1 MLFERRSE
9 EGRMPGRGRRFLIRF
24 LAGEALALLGLA
36 IIYFAF
42 PDGVAATFFGV
53 GASFVGAEVATFSVY
68 GCVLRLQ
75 SESLRGI
82 FALFGVVGW
91 LFFPYV
97 SYYVGLVVGLG
108 PYFSR
113 VGAAPGIDAYDV
125 AGVALWIAGGSILFA
140 WPASL
145 LLAVRHRK
153 RFGI

>member
-1 MLFERRSE
+1 MT
-9 EGRMPGRGRRFLIRF
+9 GREKRFLLRF

-42 PDGVAATFFGV
+42 PDAVAATFFGV
-53 GASFVGAEVATFSVY
+53 GVSFVGAEVATFSVY

-75 SESLRGI
+75 RESLRGV

-108 PYFSR
+108 PDFSP

-125 AGVALWIAGGSILFA
+125 AGVILWIAGGSILFA

-145 LLAVRHRK
+145 LLAVHHRK
-153 RFGI
+153 RFGL

>member
-1 MLFERRSE
+1 MT
-9 EGRMPGRGRRFLIRF
+9 GREKRFLLKF

-42 PDGVAATFFGV
+42 PDAVAATFFGV
-53 GASFVGAEVATFSVY
+53 GVSSVGAEVATFSVY

-75 SESLRGI
+75 REYMRGL

-97 SYYVGLVVGLG
+97 TYYVGLLVGFG
-108 PYFSR
+108 PDFSP
-113 VGAAPGIDAYDV
+113 VGAAPGIDAYDL
-125 AGVALWIAGGSILFA
+125 AGVILWIAGGSILFA

-153 RFGI
+153 HLGA

>member
-1 MLFERRSE
+1 MA
-9 EGRMPGRGRRFLIRF
+9 GREKRFLFRF

-42 PDGVAATFFGV
+42 PDVAAATFFGV
-53 GASFVGAEVATFSVY
+53 GVSFFGAEVATFSVY

-75 SESLRGI
+75 REYLRGI

-97 SYYVGLVVGLG
+97 SYYVGLVVGFG
-108 PYFSR
+108 PDFSP

-125 AGVALWIAGGSILFA
+125 AGTTLWVAGGSILFA

-153 RFGI
+153 HLGA

>member
-1 MLFERRSE
+1 MLSRDRRIA
-9 EGRMPGRGRRFLIRF
+9 GREKRFLFRF
-24 LAGEALALLGLA
+24 LAGEALAFLGLA

-42 PDGVAATFFGV
+42 PDAVAATFFGV
-53 GASFVGAEVATFSVY
+53 GLSFVGTEVATFTVY
-68 GCVLRLQ
+68 ACVIRLRSDTLQ
-75 SESLRGI
+75 GI

-97 SYYVGLVVGLG
+97 FYFVGLVVGLG
-108 PYFSR
+108 PDFSP

-125 AGVALWIAGGSILFA
+125 AGVILWISGGSILFA

-153 RFGI
+153 YLGA